1 MFYYL
6 SSNQTSAQ
14 SIHIKRN
21 STTIYDFYKEK
32 STKKGFS
39 RTKSFSKALFCA
51 CKVLLMCYNIQKA
64 HICAYQEHLGGLTMM
79 EEFLKEYA
87 PVLSVEDVAHIL
99 DVSPKTVRGLV
110 KSGDLI
116 AIKVGRLIRIP
127 KDKLIIY
134 LDRHD

>member
-1 MFYYL
+1 
-6 SSNQTSAQ
+6 
-14 SIHIKRN
+14 
-21 STTIYDFYKEK
+21 
-32 STKKGFS
+32 
-39 RTKSFSKALFCA
+39 
-51 CKVLLMCYNIQKA
+51 
-64 HICAYQEHLGGLTMM
+64 MM

>member
-1 MFYYL
+1 
-6 SSNQTSAQ
+6 
-14 SIHIKRN
+14 
-21 STTIYDFYKEK
+21 
-32 STKKGFS
+32 
-39 RTKSFSKALFCA
+39 
-51 CKVLLMCYNIQKA
+51 MCYNIQKA